1 MGQESIYI
9 LKRDGGNSSM
19 TAKRS
24 AVLLIKPSVL
34 QVSSTK
40 KVMRYVSN
48 LSSTTSLHSVTR
60 RSPSKKSKTASKPS

>member
-1 MGQESIYI
+1 
-9 LKRDGGNSSM
+9 M

-40 KVMRYVSN
+40 KAMRYVSN
-48 LSSTTSLHSVTR
+48 LSSTTSLHSVTH
-60 RSPSKKSKTASKPS
+60 RSLSKKSKTVSKPS